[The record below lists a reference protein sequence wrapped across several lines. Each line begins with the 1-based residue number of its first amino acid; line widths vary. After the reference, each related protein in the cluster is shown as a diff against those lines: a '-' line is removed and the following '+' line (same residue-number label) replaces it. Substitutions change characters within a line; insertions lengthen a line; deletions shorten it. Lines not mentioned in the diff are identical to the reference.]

1 MTLTH
6 ISDESTVCCVLIQD
20 LRIFI
25 RTVTNAKSIS
35 KNNYYRINIIVLVFL
50 SIMEPRPPES
60 KESGKKKSLRKH
72 PHEYDIEQLDL
83 QWLPKV
89 QELCKNTGETRTK
102 TKYGD
107 KTDDVDAAIRL
118 TSTVSK
124 KDNIKEMGEI
134 NVRQLKDLLKQMSR
148 KDLG

>member
-1 MTLTH
+1 MNIRETKEQLRDVRG
-6 ISDESTVCCVLIQD
+6 ISCFPMNFTKSSLIKN
-20 LRIFI
+20 LEATALFGY
-25 RTVTNAKSIS
+25 NIS
-35 KNNYYRINIIVLVFL
+35 KTYYNPNNIIVLVFL

-124 KDNIKEMGEI
+124 
-134 NVRQLKDLLKQMSR
+134 
-148 KDLG
+148 

>member
-1 MTLTH
+1 MQHT
-6 ISDESTVCCVLIQD
+6 SNESTVCCVLIQD
-20 LRIFI
+20 LRILN

-35 KNNYYRINIIVLVFL
+35 KTNYYRIKIVLVFL
-50 SIMEPRPPES
+50 LIMEPRPPES

-89 QELCKNTGETRTK
+89 QELCQKTGETTTK
-102 TKYGD
+102 TKYGVE
-107 KTDDVDAAIRL
+107 TDDVDAAIRL

-134 NVRQLKDLLKQMSR
+134 NVRQLKDLLKGMSR
-148 KDLG
+148 KELG

>member
-1 MTLTH
+1 M
-6 ISDESTVCCVLIQD
+6 
-20 LRIFI
+20 
-25 RTVTNAKSIS
+25 
-35 KNNYYRINIIVLVFL
+35 FL

>member
-1 MTLTH
+1 M
-6 ISDESTVCCVLIQD
+6 
-20 LRIFI
+20 
-25 RTVTNAKSIS
+25 
-35 KNNYYRINIIVLVFL
+35 FL

-89 QELCKNTGETRTK
+89 QELCKKTGETRIITE
-102 TKYGD
+102 YGD
-107 KTDDVDAAIRL
+107 KTDAVERGRL

-124 KDNIKEMGEI
+124 KDKIKEMGEI
-134 NVRQLKDLLKQMSR
+134 NVRQLKDLLKGMSR
-148 KDLG
+148 KELG